1 MNRKYGTLFLV
12 CGVLPW
18 VSLLAGDRSVWAC
31 VLYVMIS
38 AMFFGLGAVYFG
50 NRPAWLGKRPDGRIA
65 AWAWVIWWP
74 YLAVNLAAMWML
86 SRLSAQAPIAEV
98 VPNLFFGRRLAA
110 SETKQFSGDHILDL
124 TAEFAE
130 TREFRIRAGYSS
142 LPILDATAPHLDQ
155 LRSATEWLDT
165 AISSGPTFVHC
176 AQGHGRTA
184 CVILA
189 YLVSRGHVAS
199 IADGLQLLRQ
209 YRPSVQINHDQHRR
223 LEEFLQ

>member
-18 VSLLAGDRSVWAC
+18 ISLLAGDHSVWGC
-31 VLYVMIS
+31 VLYALVSVM
-38 AMFFGLGAVYFG
+38 FLGLSAVYFA

-74 YLAVNLAAMWML
+74 YLAVNLAVMWML
-86 SRLSAQAPIAEV
+86 SRLSTQLPIAEV
-98 VPNLFFGRRLAA
+98 VPNLFFGRRLSA
-110 SETKQFSGDHILDL
+110 SERKMFSGDHILDL

-130 TREFRIRAGYSS
+130 PRGLRTRAGYSS
-142 LPILDATAPHLDQ
+142 LPILDATAPRVDQ
-155 LRSATEWLDT
+155 LRSAMEWLDT

-189 YLVSRGHVAS
+189 YLVSRGCVAS

-209 YRPSVQINHDQHRR
+209 YRPNVQINRDQHRR